1 MIFISDSEF
10 SKVVDATNVGMSDV
24 SSEFLITPEI
34 FSSLSNESSWWIGI
48 SAKDDVNYRKIIESQ
63 KIDAIDSNGDSG
75 DGDSEGDGSAT
86 DLGELFTSDN
96 LIIAG
101 MVLIALLL
109 LVLVLRGRGG
119 RKPTRNKEWELQ
131 EATWGIEA
139 RSGWDDTGSFGGQV
153 SPPVE
158 APPAIQPAQQNDIYA
173 AAQRI
178 QQPSQ
183 PAQQPQRWSQPTQQ
197 QQPPQGGIDTSF
209 LDDLL

>member
-10 SKVVDATNVGMSDV
+10 NNVADATNVGMSDV
-24 SSEFLITPEI
+24 SSEFLITPELY
-34 FSSLSNESSWWIGI
+34 SALSNDSSWWVGI
-48 SAKDDVNYRKIIESQ
+48 SAKDDVNYRKVIESQ
-63 KIDAIDSNGDSG
+63 KINAIDSEGGSG
-75 DGDSEGDGSAT
+75 DGDSEGDSSAT

-119 RKPTRNKEWELQ
+119 RKPGRNKEWELQ

-139 RSGWDDTGSFGGQV
+139 RSGWDDVKLRWPS
-153 SPPVE
+153 SPPV
-158 APPAIQPAQQNDIYA
+158 APPPAIQPAQQNDIYA

-178 QQPSQ
+178 QEPSQ
-183 PAQQPQRWSQPTQQ
+183 PVQQQQRWSQPAQQ
-197 QQPPQGGIDTSF
+197 QQPPQGGLDTSF
-209 LDDLL
+209 LDVLL

>member
-1 MIFISDSEF
+1 M
-10 SKVVDATNVGMSDV
+10 ATRQV
-24 SSEFLITPEI
+24 SFVRCWPLVESVRSGRIVPILIPRQLLLLRSLRPRP
-34 FSSLSNESSWWIGI
+34 SS
-48 SAKDDVNYRKIIESQ
+48 
-63 KIDAIDSNGDSG
+63 
-75 DGDSEGDGSAT
+75 
-86 DLGELFTSDN
+86 GE
-96 LIIAG
+96 
-101 MVLIALLL
+101 VL

-119 RKPTRNKEWELQ
+119 RKPGRSKEWELQ

-139 RSGWDDTGSFGGQV
+139 RSGWDDVGSFGGQV

-183 PAQQPQRWSQPTQQ
+183 PVQQPQRWSQPTQQ